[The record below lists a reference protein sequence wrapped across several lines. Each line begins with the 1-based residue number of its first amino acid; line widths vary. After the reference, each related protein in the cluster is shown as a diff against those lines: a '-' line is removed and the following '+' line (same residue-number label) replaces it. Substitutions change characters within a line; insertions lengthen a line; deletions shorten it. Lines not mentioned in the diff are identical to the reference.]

1 MGHGLLE
8 ELHSLDRREVGE
20 VVAQHDATRQ
30 QVGLDEE
37 VVTTCAGGIK
47 VDGGVDSF
55 VGETTV
61 KLQLHIAGT
70 LKLLKDN
77 VIHLA
82 ARLGEG
88 GGNDGE
94 ATAILYLARG
104 TEEALGLL
112 KGVGF
117 DTSTENLAAGRLH
130 SIVGTCQTGDTIKDD
145 DNVVSTFGETL
156 GLLKDDVGDT
166 NMTVG
171 RLVEGGG
178 DDLSLHAALHVGD
191 LLGTLVDKEHHKV
204 DLRMVEGNGIGHL
217 LEEGGLTGL
226 RLCHNKTTLTFSY
239 RGKKINDT
247 RGKSLLRMTRE
258 LEFLIGEKRREALK
272 RNAVAN
278 TVGSEAIDAEQLDK
292 DEELV
297 GLTGRT
303 HHAANLSIINH

>member
-1 MGHGLLE
+1 M
-8 ELHSLDRREVGE
+8 
-20 VVAQHDATRQ
+20 
-30 QVGLDEE
+30 
-37 VVTTCAGGIK
+37 
-47 VDGGVDSF
+47 
-55 VGETTV
+55 
-61 KLQLHIAGT
+61 
-70 LKLLKDN
+70 
-77 VIHLA
+77 
-82 ARLGEG
+82 
-88 GGNDGE
+88 
-94 ATAILYLARG
+94 
-104 TEEALGLL
+104 
-112 KGVGF
+112 
-117 DTSTENLAAGRLH
+117 
-130 SIVGTCQTGDTIKDD
+130 
-145 DNVVSTFGETL
+145 STFGETL

-303 HHAANLSIINH
+303 YHAANCVTGLQTIVANLLGTDIDIVGRSEVVVVAGTQEAVAVRYNLQHTLSLHDTFALKEVFTVSIALFLLLLLLRRIGLHILFRLLLG